1 MHDRSSR
8 NEFPDRRFRREVERR
23 GEDLRSPLDRLRFVR
38 SAVSTFDSAP
48 KTLRRSRGRLAGR
61 IVMARAIVES
71 GRGQAAWSDRALA
84 LCYPAVAAA
93 EGLIRAISPGRATM
107 AALALTAVTGALFA
121 PPMIERFLEEPTPQ
135 DPARPAAL
143 APAPAPEVWM
153 VESDADGELYSNGLR
168 VQNDFMEHNKP
179 RRYPFLPAGPGTDPQ
194 AALARPD
201 WRTAPAGIVF
211 HTTVSSTSPMLERQN
226 NQLLRSHGEQLLRYI
241 ARERLYNFVIDRFGR
256 VYRIVPEDE
265 YAYHAGFSL
274 WSDGAGLYVNLNESF
289 LGVAFET
296 RPEALE
302 IGVGPEASV
311 TAAQI
316 DSARLL
322 TRMLRKRYG
331 IDERNC
337 VTHEMVSLNP
347 DRELVAYHTDW
358 AGRFPF
364 EAVGLPDNYATPI
377 PAVSDWGFRYDGS
390 LQTLLGGSVW
400 PGLRSAQKAFRQE
413 AAARGRAVEGHRRAV
428 LRDYQALRVRLRSAM
443 VAEPESARSH

>member
-1 MHDRSSR
+1 M
-8 NEFPDRRFRREVERR
+8 
-23 GEDLRSPLDRLRFVR
+23 
-38 SAVSTFDSAP
+38 
-48 KTLRRSRGRLAGR
+48 
-61 IVMARAIVES
+61 
-71 GRGQAAWSDRALA
+71 
-84 LCYPAVAAA
+84 
-93 EGLIRAISPGRATM
+93 RAISPGRA
-107 AALALTAVTGALFA
+107 ALAAVAMTAVTGALFA
-121 PPMIERFLEEPTPQ
+121 PPMIERFLEKAAPAEP
-135 DPARPAAL
+135 DRPAAL

-153 VESDADGELYSNGLR
+153 VESDASGELYSNGLR
-168 VQNDFMEHNKP
+168 IQNDFMEHNKP
-179 RRYPFLPAGPGTDPQ
+179 RRYPFLPAGPGTDPK
-194 AALARPD
+194 AALTTPD

-211 HTTVSSTSPMLERQN
+211 HTTVSSTSPMLQRQN
-226 NQLLRSHGEQLLRYI
+226 NQLLRSHGEQLMRYI

-302 IGVGPEASV
+302 TGIGPEASV
-311 TAAQI
+311 TAAQV

-322 TRMLRKRYG
+322 THMLRKRYG

-347 DRELVAYHTDW
+347 DRGLVGYHTDW

-364 EAVGLPDNYATPI
+364 EALGLPDNYATPI
-377 PAVSDWGFRYDGS
+377 PAVSDWGFRYDES
-390 LQTLLGGSVW
+390 LETLLGGSVW
-400 PGLRSAQKAFRQE
+400 PGLRSAEKEFQRDTAD
-413 AAARGRAVEGHRRAV
+413 RGQGVATRRRAV
-428 LRDYQALRVRLRSAM
+428 MRDYQALRVRLRSAM